1 MKKRKIIG
9 LLMLMLPVLAFA
21 QASGGQVKKPVKKT
35 SVRNNSAQL
44 KKRPSRPAKNIQP
57 TMMSDMDKMSMILKD
72 ILERPMGKVPIDHNK
87 ESIDNLKNAISSYYK
102 VEESRQAFCDLL
114 WADSCNNKKLLNY
127 NYHGFTLFEYRI
139 SDYKDSHLRSITYR
153 LYASKTN
160 MQLPD
165 SSFDKLIEDLNGLGI
180 SISITRQ
187 NGSAWGNIKKGD
199 IDYSVDLLNNDTY
212 WSLEVVK
219 AIFKN

>member
-139 SDYKDSHLRSITYR
+139 SDYKSLDHNK
-153 LYASKTN
+153 SKY
-160 MQLPD
+160 
-165 SSFDKLIEDLNGLGI
+165 KIENDEIYNYLKEGI